1 MCGLFYTWHG
11 WIALAVML
19 AAGFGTLYRWRYLL
33 EQWMIGLGAAAVL
46 LLGVSAGH
54 LVSHYEG
61 TVQGAGMMRQVS
73 SGRMVTRV
81 PAIV

>member
-61 TVQGAGMMRQVS
+61 TVIDGKIKLYQKRHLKVCHS
-73 SGRMVTRV
+73 
-81 PAIV
+81 